1 MGDSASDD
9 VAIRGLIAAYA
20 DAVNTRNAERMA
32 AVLAPDG
39 IIEKPG
45 HGEPVQGREKILKRY
60 TRLQRERSFL
70 CQMIH
75 SSVVQVEGDRACAR
89 SWFSEIKQVTETGQ
103 WLAIIGV
110 YQDELVRR
118 PEGWR
123 FARRM
128 QTTILERQID
138 EAGIASQPLPDFLPF
153 SGVPTL

>member
-1 MGDSASDD
+1 MDDSASDE

-20 DAVNTRNAERMA
+20 DAVNTRSAERMT

-60 TRLQRERSFL
+60 ARLQRERSFL

-75 SSVVQVEGDRACAR
+75 SSVVQMEGDRARAR
-89 SWFSEIKQVTETGQ
+89 SWFSEIKQVAETAQ
-103 WLAIIGV
+103 WLTIVGV

-118 PEGWR
+118 TEGWR
-123 FARRM
+123 FARRI
-128 QTTILERQID
+128 QTTVLERRID
-138 EAGIASQPLPDFLPF
+138 AAGIASLPLPEFMPF
-153 SGVPTL
+153 SGLPTL